1 MTDTHPDLGHQDL
14 ARLTRE
20 RWQANSEYWVKVIR
34 ERRDRYRTEV
44 TDPALLDAVGPCEG
58 LRVLDA
64 GCGEGY
70 LARELAARGA
80 EVVGADSC
88 RGLVTAAATAR
99 RPGTAAASRPGAA
112 TAFTCASVDA
122 LPLRDE
128 TFDLVVCNHLFSH
141 LHDPAPAIGEFARVL
156 RRGGRLVILT
166 LHPCFYTASSERGA
180 TGGIPAAAYFTR
192 RGVDQHF
199 DVDGLRSPAMI
210 TSWLRPL
217 EFYATT
223 LRETGFVLADLREPR
238 PTDEQRESDP
248 WWHDAFP
255 AALFLLLV
263 AERR

>member
-1 MTDTHPDLGHQDL
+1 MGDAHQDF

-88 RGLVTAAATAR
+88 RGLVTAAATAGH
-99 RPGTAAASRPGAA
+99 PGPA
-112 TAFTCASVDA
+112 AFTCASVDA

-128 TFDLVVCNHLFSH
+128 AFDLVVCNHLFSH
-141 LHDPAPAIGEFARVL
+141 LPDPASAIGEFARVL
-156 RRGGRLVILT
+156 RRGGRLVIFT
-166 LHPCFYTASSERGA
+166 LHPVSTRRTPSAGR
-180 TGGIPAAAYFTR
+180 PAASPR
-192 RGVDQHF
+192 RRASAGEA
-199 DVDGLRSPAMI
+199 S
-210 TSWLRPL
+210 TS
-217 EFYATT
+217 TST
-223 LRETGFVLADLREPR
+223 STG
-238 PTDEQRESDP
+238 
-248 WWHDAFP
+248 
-255 AALFLLLV
+255 
-263 AERR
+263 

>member
-1 MTDTHPDLGHQDL
+1 MEDPYQDL

-88 RGLVTAAATAR
+88 RGLVTAA
-99 RPGTAAASRPGAA
+99 GAA
-112 TAFTCASVDA
+112 GRSGPAAFTCASVDA
-122 LPLRDE
+122 LPLRAE
-128 TFDLVVCNHLFSH
+128 AFDLVVCNHLFSH

-156 RRGGRLVILT
+156 RSGGRLVILT
-166 LHPCFYTASSERGA
+166 LHPCFYTANSERGA
-180 TGGIPAAAYFTR
+180 TGGVPASAYFTR

-223 LRETGFVLADLREPR
+223 LREAGFVVTDLREPR
-238 PTDEQRESDP
+238 PSEEQREADP
-248 WWHDAFP
+248 WWRDAFP
-255 AALFLLLV
+255 AALFLLLA
-263 AERR
+263 AEKR